1 VIAEVIGGICLGP
14 SVLGNIPGFT
24 EAIFPKSSL
33 PFLSLISNIGL
44 ILYLFLVGLELD
56 PKVFFG
62 DIRKSLVI
70 SVAGII
76 LPFCLGLGVS
86 YGMYHYLLVPNLNNI
101 PFTSFMLFTGV
112 AMAITVGLRLRLRLM
127 LKVIIQ

>member
-24 EAIFPKSSL
+24 KTIFPKSSL

-70 SVAGII
+70 SIAGII
-76 LPFCLGLGVS
+76 LPFSLGLGVS
-86 YGMYHYLLVPNLNNI
+86 YGMFHYLLVPNLNDV
-101 PFTSFMLFTGV
+101 PFTSFMLFTGIT
-112 AMAITVGLRLRLRLM
+112 MAITVRLRLRLG
-127 LKVIIQ
+127 LGLGW